1 MTVKKKILG
10 LILIV
15 VLLSFLAAP
24 VMASFSVSQ
33 WQQFS
38 DVVPGDTTKGYAM
51 VELTGPLAEQA
62 AADLRDLRVVKTS
75 GSSPVEIPY
84 DIVNPPT
91 WQKERSL
98 TAAVLNR
105 GTVGK
110 DSTATVDLGNSMMPH
125 NRLRINTSSRN
136 FIKEVTLEGSQDRLT
151 WTKIRNSGKIADF
164 SATGQV
170 FHQTEITYDS
180 ADFRYLRISLLAGTG
195 DVVKIDGIDVLFVDN
210 KPETEKYLPM
220 QITDRQISK
229 KDNSSIITMTGGFS
243 KFPIDKLQ
251 FTVQDVNFSR
261 PAAVFGST
269 DMKNWERVG
278 DGTLA
283 SFKLANYTESQ
294 LTLPIASTSYRYLR
308 VIIQNGD
315 SAPVKISEV
324 RGLYYPR
331 YILFPC
337 EARSSYRVYVNNRWA
352 QAPNYDLS
360 SFSSR
365 VLDTNPP
372 VWGLSAPQKNPEFK
386 ETASV
391 VPESEKHKWLLPGVL
406 ALLVAGLAV
415 FILRALPKVMNDKK

>member
-1 MTVKKKILG
+1 MRKKISG
-10 LILIV
+10 LILMV
-15 VLLSFLAAP
+15 VLFSFLAAP

-38 DVVPGDTTKGYAM
+38 DVMPGDTTKGYAM
-51 VELTGPLAEQA
+51 VELTGPLSEHA
-62 AADLRDLRVVKTS
+62 AADLRDLRVVKIS
-75 GSSPVEIPY
+75 GSSSTEIPY
-84 DIVNPPT
+84 DIVNPPAEH
-91 WQKERSL
+91 QERSL

-105 GTVGK
+105 GTVAK
-110 DSTATVDLGNSMMPH
+110 DSTATVDLGNGLMPH
-125 NRLRINTSSRN
+125 NRLRIDTPSRN

-151 WTKIRNSGKIADF
+151 WTKIRNSGKVADF

-180 ADFRYLRISLLAGTG
+180 ADFRYLRISLSAGTG
-195 DVVKIDGIDVLFVDN
+195 DVVKIDGINVLFVDN
-210 KPETEKYLPM
+210 KQETEKYLPM

-261 PAAVFGST
+261 PAAIFGSM

-315 SAPVKISEV
+315 SAPVKVLRVS
-324 RGLYYPR
+324 GLYYPR
-331 YILFPC
+331 YILFPV
-337 EARSSYRVYVNNRWA
+337 EAGSNYRVYVNNKSA
-352 QAPNYDLS
+352 KAPNYDLS

-386 ETASV
+386 ATVPAT
-391 VPESEKHKWLLPGVL
+391 PESEKHKWLLPGVL
-406 ALLVAGLAV
+406 ALLVVGLGLFMV
-415 FILRALPKVMNDKK
+415 RSLPKVMNERK